1 MKFKFSLE
9 KLLNQRNIQVNLDR
23 RQFLDKQNE
32 YDQVEKKLNE
42 MLQLKINILEQRS
55 AQVAGAVGW
64 QSEVQLMNSFL
75 TGQDLLIEKQN
86 KSLKSLEKEVEAC
99 RQILL
104 KAVTEARMVERLK
117 ENKKAEFIKAN
128 LDLEQKELDEIVSMR
143 NQVNKFI

>member
-32 YDQVEKKLNE
+32 FDQAEKKLNE

-143 NQVNKFI
+143 NQFNKFI

>member
-32 YDQVEKKLNE
+32 FDQAEKKLNE